1 MHSPVGANAF
11 VSQTRP
17 YPDWRIHEAV
27 QMRYALD
34 PQDELLLHLVGN
46 CFGANPPKA
55 IGVAVSGGS
64 DSTALLHLMHQ
75 WAGGA
80 GVTLHAVTIDHGLRD
95 AAADEAKSVAQMCAG
110 LGIDHSTLHW
120 TGWDGKGNLQDQARR
135 ARYGLMA
142 GWARERGIETVALGH
157 TVEDQAETFLMRL
170 ARGSGVDGL
179 SGMATRRRSDGVT
192 WVRPVLL
199 QRRQDLRDYLQ
210 RHDVSWIDDPTN
222 EDERFDRVKIR
233 KAMQVLADLGLDAE
247 RLAGTA
253 QDLRIARSALEL
265 QTQEA
270 AERTVTIK
278 NGDVV
283 LDRMQYRRL
292 PLEISDRLM
301 THALC
306 WVSSA
311 KYRPRRAALSDVGY
325 AILKGKGTTLHGCLI
340 TANKDEIRITRE
352 HQAVKDTV
360 CPTDEIWDNRWRLTG
375 PHDNGLELRALGAAG
390 LAECPEWR
398 ATGIPRTSLL
408 ASPAVWKKDSL
419 VAAPLAGLGNGWRT
433 KALFGLD
440 HFNSSI
446 ISH

>member
-1 MHSPVGANAF
+1 M
-11 VSQTRP
+11 Q
-17 YPDWRIHEAV
+17 
-27 QMRYALD
+27 LD
-34 PQDELLLHLVGN
+34 PQDELLLHFVGN
-46 CFGANPPKA
+46 SFGANPPKA

-75 WAGGA
+75 WASGA
-80 GVTLHAVTIDHGLRD
+80 GVTLHAVTVDHGLRD
-95 AAADEAKSVAQMCAG
+95 AAAGEAKSVARMCAG
-110 LGIDHSTLHW
+110 LGIDHSTLRW

-142 GWARERGIETVALGH
+142 GWAQERGIKMIALGH

-179 SGMATRRRSDGVT
+179 SGMATRRKSDGVT

-210 RHDVSWIDDPTN
+210 RHGIGWIDDPTN

-253 QDLRIARSALEL
+253 QDLQIARIALEH
-265 QTQEA
+265 QTKEA
-270 AERTVTIK
+270 AERIATVE

-283 LDRMQYRRL
+283 LDRLQYRRL
-292 PLEISDRLM
+292 PTEISARLFSY
-301 THALC
+301 ALC

-311 KYRPRRAALSDVGY
+311 EYRPRRSALIDAECSTN
-325 AILKGKGTTLHGCLI
+325 IGKASTLHGCLI

-360 CPTDEIWDNRWRLTG
+360 CPTDAVWDNRWHLIG
-375 PHDNGLELRALGAAG
+375 PHETGLELRALGATG
-390 LAECPEWR
+390 LAECPDWR
-398 ATGIPRTSLL
+398 ETGMPRTSLL
-408 ASPAVWKKDSL
+408 ATPAVWRKDSL
-419 VAAPLAGLGNGWRT
+419 IAAPLAGLGNGWLT
-433 KALFGLD
+433 KPLFGLD
-440 HFNSSI
+440 HFISSI

>member
-1 MHSPVGANAF
+1 M
-11 VSQTRP
+11 Q
-17 YPDWRIHEAV
+17 
-27 QMRYALD
+27 LD
-34 PQDELLLHLVGN
+34 PQDELLLHFVGN

-55 IGVAVSGGS
+55 IGVAVSGGG
-64 DSTALLHLMHQ
+64 DSTALLHLMHH

-80 GVTLHAVTIDHGLRD
+80 GVTLHAVTVDHGLRD
-95 AAADEAKSVAQMCAG
+95 AAAGEAKTVARICAG
-110 LGIDHSTLHW
+110 LGINHSTLHW

-142 GWARERGIETVALGH
+142 GWARERGIEMIALGH

-179 SGMATRRRSDGVT
+179 SGMASRRHADGVT

-210 RHDVSWIDDPTN
+210 RHGIGWIDDPTN

-233 KAMQVLADLGLDAE
+233 KAMQVLADLGMDAE

-253 QDLRIARSALEL
+253 QDLGIARCALEL
-265 QTQEA
+265 QTQEV
-270 AERTVTIK
+270 AERTVAIE

-283 LDRMQYRRL
+283 LDRRQYRQL
-292 PLEISDRLM
+292 PLEIRDRLT

-325 AILKGKGTTLHGCLI
+325 AILKGKASTLHGCLI
-340 TANKDEIRITRE
+340 TANKNSIRITRE
-352 HQAVKDTV
+352 YQAVKDTV
-360 CPTDEIWDNRWRLTG
+360 CATDATWDNRWRLIG
-375 PHDNGLELRALGAAG
+375 PHETGLEIRALGAAG

-398 ATGIPRTSLL
+398 ATGMPRRSLL

-419 VAAPLAGLGNGWRT
+419 IAAPLAGLGNGWRT

-440 HFNSSI
+440 HFISSI

>member
-1 MHSPVGANAF
+1 M
-11 VSQTRP
+11 Q
-17 YPDWRIHEAV
+17 
-27 QMRYALD
+27 LD
-34 PQDELLLHLVGN
+34 PQDEVLLHFVGN

-55 IGVAVSGGS
+55 IGIAVSGGS

-80 GVTLHAVTIDHGLRD
+80 GVTLHAVTVDHGLRD
-95 AAADEAKSVAQMCAG
+95 AAAGEAKSVARMCAG

-120 TGWDGKGNLQDQARR
+120 TDWDGKGNLQDQARR
-135 ARYGLMA
+135 ARYRLIA
-142 GWARERGIETVALGH
+142 GWARERGIEMIALGH

-179 SGMATRRRSDGVT
+179 SGMATRRKSDGVT

-210 RHDVSWIDDPTN
+210 RHGIGWIDDPTN

-253 QDLRIARSALEL
+253 QDLQIARIALEH
-265 QTQEA
+265 QTKEA
-270 AERTVTIK
+270 AERIATVE

-283 LDRMQYRRL
+283 LDRAQYRRL
-292 PLEISDRLM
+292 PKEISARLFS
-301 THALC
+301 HALC
-306 WVSSA
+306 RVSSA
-311 KYRPRRAALSDVGY
+311 EYRPRRMALIDAEYSAD
-325 AILKGKGTTLHGCLI
+325 IGKASTLHGCLI

-360 CPTDEIWDNRWRLTG
+360 CPTDEIWDNRWLLIG
-375 PHDNGLELRALGAAG
+375 PHETGLELRALGAAG
-390 LAECPEWR
+390 LAECPDWR
-398 ATGIPRTSLL
+398 ETGMLRTSLL
-408 ASPAVWKKDSL
+408 ATPAVWKKDSL
-419 VAAPLAGLGNGWRT
+419 IAAPLAGLGNGWRT

-440 HFNSSI
+440 HFISSI

>member
-1 MHSPVGANAF
+1 M
-11 VSQTRP
+11 Q
-17 YPDWRIHEAV
+17 
-27 QMRYALD
+27 LD
-34 PQDELLLHLVGN
+34 PQDELLLHFVGN

-80 GVTLHAVTIDHGLRD
+80 GVTLHAVTVDHGLRD
-95 AAADEAKSVAQMCAG
+95 AAADEAKAVASLCAG
-110 LGIDHSTLHW
+110 LGIDHSTLRW

-142 GWARERGIETVALGH
+142 GWARERGIEMIALGH

-210 RHDVSWIDDPTN
+210 RHNVSWIDDPTN
-222 EDERFDRVKIR
+222 EDERFERVKIR
-233 KAMQVLADLGLDAE
+233 KAMQVLAELGMDAE

-253 QDLRIARSALEL
+253 QDLQFARIALEH
-265 QTQEA
+265 QTREA
-270 AERTVTIK
+270 SERVATVK
-278 NGDVV
+278 NGDVI
-283 LDRMQYRRL
+283 LDRMQYRQL
-292 PLEISDRLM
+292 PTEISARLFS
-301 THALC
+301 HALC

-311 KYRPRRAALSDVGY
+311 KYRPRRMALIDAEYSADM
-325 AILKGKGTTLHGCLI
+325 GKASTLHGCLI
-340 TANKDEIRITRE
+340 TANKVEIRITRE

-360 CPTDEIWDNRWRLTG
+360 CPTDAIWDNRWRLNG
-375 PHDNGLELRALGAAG
+375 PHEKGLELRALGAAG
-390 LAECPEWR
+390 LAECPDWR
-398 ATGIPRTSLL
+398 ATGMPRTSLL
-408 ASPAVWKKDSL
+408 ASPAVWRKDSL
-419 VAAPLAGLGNGWRT
+419 IAAPLAGLGNGWLT
-433 KALFGLD
+433 KPLFGLD
-440 HFNSSI
+440 HFISSI